1 MSNTITPHPGAQS
14 PFDAIRRVSEVG
26 TEYWSARE
34 LMPLLGYGADWRN
47 FAAVIEKA
55 TIAAANQGENPDRLF
70 GGVTEKCAQGRISNA
85 TLPNSSKSASEGLN
99 EPRWPA

>member
-1 MSNTITPHPGAQS
+1 MTITAIREGS

-55 TIAAANQGENPDRLF
+55 TIAAANQGDAQRF
-70 GGVTEKCAQGRISNA
+70 GHG
-85 TLPNSSKSASEGLN
+85 
-99 EPRWPA
+99 